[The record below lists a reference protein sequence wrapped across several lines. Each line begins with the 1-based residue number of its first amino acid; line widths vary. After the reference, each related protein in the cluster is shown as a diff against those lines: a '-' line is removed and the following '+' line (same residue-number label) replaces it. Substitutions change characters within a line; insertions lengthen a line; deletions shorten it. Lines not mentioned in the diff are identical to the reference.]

1 MDMEGEDPGG
11 QSLVDAGKEQKDSSA
26 LWPSSREEHMTTTTK
41 KKRRDVQEMRFARR
55 GDNET
60 VVTQRAW

>member
-26 LWPSSREEHMTTTTK
+26 L
-41 KKRRDVQEMRFARR
+41 
-55 GDNET
+55 
-60 VVTQRAW
+60 